1 MRPFPLAIGLLSLA
15 HVAAAHLIPIP
26 PSTCRFDPLELS
38 VPAAGVSGT
47 AAASTDADAFRLVF
61 DTGAGEVA
69 VCPAPSASAV
79 CGPSAPRAFTL
90 DGVDGAMVLSSR
102 FNGAL
107 LSSGDVTTPDLPLD
121 LTVGGVTVAT
131 TVRLTTGLVTIGDTV
146 VAGAPIAGFGT
157 VTLVGVASGAGLP
170 APVSGHD
177 VLLRLSCQLT
187 PNPDKDQFAVA
198 AHVTSIG
205 GKLTDGSGKLRATID
220 LNPFTPLALSD
231 RALRVQVRAGDDA
244 IAAATVS
251 GGLQSAR
258 KRYTGESDDGAVSL
272 VAQRR
277 GPTRLV
283 LTATLRHV
291 TLPAQTGGARV
302 VIGLTVDGGG
312 LLTRGEQL
320 FRVSRDGRSL
330 RPE

>member
-1 MRPFPLAIGLLSLA
+1 MRPSRSAIVFLLLAR
-15 HVAAAHLIPIP
+15 VAAAHIIPIP
-26 PSTCRFDPLELS
+26 PSTCRFDPLDLA
-38 VPAAGVSGT
+38 VPAAGVTGA
-47 AAASTDADAFRLVF
+47 AAASGDADGFRLVF
-61 DTGAGEVA
+61 DPGAGEA
-69 VCPAPSASAV
+69 SFCPAPSATAV
-79 CGPSAPRAFTL
+79 CGPSAPRPFTL

-102 FNGAL
+102 FNGTL
-107 LSSGDVTTPDLPLD
+107 LSSGDLTTPDLPLD
-121 LTVGGVTVAT
+121 LTVGGVTVPT
-131 TVRLTTGLVTIGDTV
+131 TVRLTTGLVTIGETV

-170 APVSGHD
+170 APVAGHD

-198 AHVTSIG
+198 AHVTSVG
-205 GKLTDGSGKLRATID
+205 GKLTNDGGKLRATID
-220 LNPFTPLALSD
+220 LNPFTPLTLSD
-231 RALRVQVRAGDDA
+231 QALRLQLRAGDDV

-251 GGLQSAR
+251 GGLQGAH
-258 KRYTGESDDGAVSL
+258 KRYTGESDDGTVSL
-272 VAQRR
+272 VVQRR

-283 LTATLRHV
+283 LTAVFRHV
-291 TLPAQTGGARV
+291 SIPAQTGGARV
-302 VIGLTVDGGG
+302 VVGLTLDGGG